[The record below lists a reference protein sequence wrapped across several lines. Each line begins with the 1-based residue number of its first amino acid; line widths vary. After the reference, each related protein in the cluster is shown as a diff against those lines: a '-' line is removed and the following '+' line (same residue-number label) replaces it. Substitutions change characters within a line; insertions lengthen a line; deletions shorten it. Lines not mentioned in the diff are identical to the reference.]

1 MNKWKARKIAFE
13 IFGPLKD
20 KQKSKLDLMKEVK
33 DVQAE
38 TEDQLKELVEM
49 AEADIW
55 QPKKEKTSFK
65 TFADL
70 ENLAL
75 QMSSMQKE
83 LQKMAKVFEQD

>member
-38 TEDQLKELVEM
+38 TEDQLKEKM

-55 QPKKEKTSFK
+55 QPKKKETSFK

-70 ENLAL
+70 TNLTM
-75 QMSSMQKE
+75 QISSMQKE
-83 LQKMAKVFEQD
+83 IQKMAKVFEQD

>member
-1 MNKWKARKIAFE
+1 MNKWKARIIVFD

-20 KQKSKLDLMKEVK
+20 KEKSKLDLMKEVK

-49 AEADIW
+49 AEA
-55 QPKKEKTSFK
+55 KKEKTSFK

-83 LQKMAKVFEQD
+83 LQKMAKIFEQD